1 VSDLLLLFV
10 GLLSGALAA
19 SAILVPRLRAA
30 RGGTVLLE
38 QRLASALQDRHELQA
53 HLDATQSAFDARGTE
68 IAAENAELR
77 RRMDELAD
85 LIMERGGARRD

>member
-30 RGGTVLLE
+30 RGAAELVE
-38 QRLASALQDRHELQA
+38 QRLASALKDRHELQG
-53 HLDATQSAFDARGTE
+53 HLDAAQSALDTRAAE